1 MEKCISVSNGDEYDV
16 FDEVYAAVDFAESLY
31 SDFRNKIGA
40 TGAVEDAK
48 ASDEMFLLSSWLD
61 IALKMGSYAKYEI
74 GNVSI
79 ELL

>member
-1 MEKCISVSNGDEYDV
+1 MEKRIGVSNGDKHDV
-16 FDEVYAAVDFAESLY
+16 FDEVYSAVDFAESLY

-40 TGAVEDAK
+40 TGAAEDAK
-48 ASDEMFLLSSWLD
+48 AADEMFLLSSWLD

-74 GNVSI
+74 GNVTI